1 VEHDLF
7 RTTRNSPSGRVFVA
21 LWGGLAVV
29 DVSRPGG
36 GLLAG
41 ALVVVLTAACSVGQP
56 PLSAAAVAV
65 TGWLVIDGFVQHQ
78 YGELGF
84 APASWWL
91 LALVLAAV
99 LGVAARTGRRAD
111 RR

>member
-1 VEHDLF
+1 MEHDLF
-7 RTTRNSPSGRVFVA
+7 KTTRNSPSGRVFVA
-21 LWGGLAVV
+21 LWGGLALV
-29 DVSRPGG
+29 DVGRPGG
-36 GLLAG
+36 GLLTG
-41 ALVVVLTAACSVGQP
+41 TLVVALTAACAVGQALVP
-56 PLSAAAVAV
+56 AAAVAV
-65 TGWLVIDGFVQHQ
+65 TGWLVIDGFVQHR

-99 LGVAARTGRRAD
+99 LAVAARTARRTD